1 MIKKMKTTIISILFF
16 FFIHL
21 NFSLGEK
28 VSIIYVIEND
38 PITNVAIS
46 NEIKYLLLINKK
58 LNEVSKEDMVQY
70 ASKSILREKI
80 KEVELKKYYKFGE
93 NNKIVDQNLN
103 SFMQRLNITNNDI
116 FNNLINEIGLSKEF
130 IKKKIEIEFLWNQ
143 LIVQLYANKVS
154 VDKDELKNKLKK
166 KINSSSN
173 LLMEYL
179 LYEITFSSNTMEDFR
194 KEYAKIKKSIEE
206 IGFESTANIFSNSP
220 SANLGG
226 KIGWVN
232 ENQLSENIINNISQ
246 LNLGEHSNP
255 IKVASGNLIL
265 MVKDKREGKNNLSL
279 EDELEKAVLYETNKQ
294 FNQYSSIYFKKV
306 ELNTKIYEK

>member
-93 NNKIVDQNLN
+93 NNKIIDQNLN
-103 SFMQRLNITNNDI
+103 AFMQRLNITNNDI

-130 IKKKIEIEFLWNQ
+130 IKKKIEIEFLWNK
-143 LIVQLYANKVS
+143 LIVQLYGDKVS
-154 VDKDELKNKLKK
+154 IDENKLKNELEK

-173 LLMEYL
+173 LLKEYL
-179 LYEITFSSNTMEDFR
+179 LYEITFSPSTMEDFK
-194 KEYAKIKKSIEE
+194 KEYEKIKKSIEE
-206 IGFESTANIFSNSP
+206 IGFESTANIFSNSS
-220 SANLGG
+220 SAKLGG

-232 ENQLSENIINNISQ
+232 ENQLSKSIINNIQ
-246 LNLGEHSNP
+246 NLNLGEYSKPVN
-255 IKVASGNLIL
+255 ISSGNIIL
-265 MVKDKREGKNNLSL
+265 MIKDKREIKNNLSL
-279 EDELEKAVLYETNKQ
+279 EDELKKEISHEADKQ
-294 FNQYSSIYFKKV
+294 FTQYSSIYFKKV

>member
-1 MIKKMKTTIISILFF
+1 MIKKIKTTIISILFF

-21 NFSLGEK
+21 NFALGEK
-28 VSIIYVIEND
+28 VSIIYVIENE

-80 KEVELKKYYKFGE
+80 KEVELKKYYTFGK

-103 SFMQRLNITNNDI
+103 AFMQKLNITNDDI
-116 FNNLINEIGLSKEF
+116 FNNLINEIGLSKKF

-143 LIVQLYANKVS
+143 LIVQLYGDKISIDENK
-154 VDKDELKNKLKK
+154 LRNKLKK

-173 LLMEYL
+173 LLREYL
-179 LYEITFSSNTMEDFR
+179 LYEITFSPNTMEDF
-194 KEYAKIKKSIEE
+194 KEEYEKIKKSIEE
-206 IGFESTANIFSNSP
+206 IGFESSANILSNSS
-220 SANLGG
+220 SAKLGG

-232 ENQLSENIINNISQ
+232 ENQLSKSIINNIQ
-246 LNLGEHSNP
+246 NLNLGEYSKP
-255 IKVASGNLIL
+255 INISSGNIIL
-265 MVKDKREGKNNLSL
+265 MIKDKREIKNNLSL
-279 EDELEKAVLYETNKQ
+279 EDELKKAISNEADKQ
-294 FNQYSSIYFKKV
+294 FSQFSSIYFKKV